1 MRHKK
6 RRLAIICLGILAAL
20 SLASFVC
27 HRIFCTAAAPILPR
41 DWPEI
46 EADGVLNIVTEYN
59 LVDYYVSGDSIAGI
73 QYKLCKYVEKRS
85 GLKVNIFLENSL
97 TTCIQKLE
105 DNTYDVIALN
115 IPVTNEGK
123 KVLAFTLPITYN
135 KQVLIQRK
143 PSGPKDLP
151 LIRNQIELGRKTI
164 FVPKNSPCILRLQ
177 NLSEEIA
184 EPVYIKEV
192 DEYTQEQIL
201 YLVAYR
207 EIDYAVVDKKIALK
221 NKVLFPE
228 IDMDTDISFT
238 QLQAWAVR
246 KDSPALLDSLN
257 RWLAACPFLN

>member
-1 MRHKK
+1 MTHKK
-6 RRLAIICLGILAAL
+6 RTFAICLGILIAL
-20 SLASFVC
+20 SSAYYIIC
-27 HRIFCTAAAPILPR
+27 HRTRPTTVSTVSR

-46 EADGVLNIVTEYN
+46 EAEGILNIVTEYN
-59 LVDYYVSGDSIAGI
+59 LVDYYVSGDSITGM
-73 QYKLCKYVEKRS
+73 QYELCKYVEKRS

-97 TTCIQKLE
+97 EICIRKLE
-105 DNTYDVIALN
+105 NKTYDVIALN

-123 KVLAFTLPITYN
+123 KILAFTLPITYN

-143 PSGPKDLP
+143 PSDPKDLP

-184 EPVYIKEV
+184 EPVYIKEI
-192 DEYTQEQIL
+192 DDYTQEQIL
-201 YLVAYR
+201 YMVAYR
-207 EIDYAVVDKKIALK
+207 QIDYAVVDKKIALK
-221 NKVLFPE
+221 NKALFPE

-246 KDSPALLDSLN
+246 KDSPTLLDSLN
-257 RWLAACPFLN
+257 SWIDVHLKEIY